1 MSSKKD
7 LMLGVFIVTA
17 GVVILLGKLGVF
29 GFLGRIFWPLLLLV
43 PGLLLQ
49 VLFFIRRAPAVIL
62 IPGGILTV
70 YGVLFLI
77 CSFWGW
83 DLMATLWPVLILGVG
98 IGLYEYYLYESPRP
112 GGVLPA
118 ALGLMLLSVVILIFT
133 WLNTGAL
140 YIIALVLIAAGIWL
154 IFGRNRGRSRGGKW
168 SRDW

>member
-7 LMLGVFIVTA
+7 LMLGLFIVTA

-29 GFLGRIFWPLLLLV
+29 GFLGRTLWPIVLLL
-43 PGLLLQ
+43 PGLLLH
-49 VLFFIRRAPAVIL
+49 VLFFGRRASAAIL

-83 DLMATLWPVLILGVG
+83 DLMHSLWPILILGIAV
-98 IGLYEYYLYESPRP
+98 GLYEYYLYERPRP
-112 GGVLPA
+112 GAVFPT
-118 ALGLMLLSVVILIFT
+118 ALGLMLLSVVIFIFT
-133 WLNTGAL
+133 WLNTGAF

-154 IFGRNRGRSRGGKW
+154 IYGRNRTKGGKW
-168 SRDW
+168 SRGW